1 MFKLINQERA
11 LIIGLLTIAMAYF
24 LMVTDFI
31 GPIGHFGGATVAVF
45 FSIITVI
52 FYITK
57 HVVENA
63 EILAKHYGEP
73 YGTLILI
80 LAASAIEVIMVVTI
94 MLYGPGQEPMLARDS
109 VFSGIIL
116 SVNCLLGLSL
126 LIGGLK
132 YGEQKFNEKSSHSY
146 LAKLGVMCALGLLFP
161 MVIHQDIL
169 KYYKIFIIILFPL
182 LYGFFLFGQI
192 GKYSYFFTYENPSDN
207 NSDAELLHKLKKS
220 KIYYRISFLFIYLII
235 IALLVEFLAITIDDS
250 ISYYNLPNSVAAF
263 LVALISKAPESLAAM
278 RATMRNNMQLS
289 INIALSSALSTM
301 GLTIPAVL
309 IVSFITGINITIG
322 CTQLQ
327 ALLLSSTVI
336 IAYMN
341 KSSGKTNAYGGA
353 IQFALFLAYLFTLTK

>member
-1 MFKLINQERA
+1 MIKFLKHEKA
-11 LIIGLLTIAMAYF
+11 LFAGIISIAIAYF
-24 LMVTDFI
+24 LMATSYI
-31 GPIGHFGGATVAVF
+31 GPIGHFGSATGVVF
-45 FSIITVI
+45 FAIIGVI

-57 HVVENA
+57 QVVENA
-63 EILAKHYGEP
+63 EILAKHFGEP

-80 LAASAIEVIMVVTI
+80 LSASAIEVIMVVTI
-94 MLYGPGQEPMLARDS
+94 MIYGPGKEPMLARDS

-126 LIGGLK
+126 LIGGMK

-146 LAKLGVMCALGLLFP
+146 LAKLGVMCAIGLLFP
-161 MVIHQDIL
+161 MVMPENIISF
-169 KYYKIFIIILFPL
+169 YKIFIIILFPI

-192 GKYSYFFTYENPSDN
+192 GKYSYFFTYENSEDKI
-207 NSDAELLHKLKKS
+207 SESASLQKLIRS
-220 KIYYRISFLFIYLII
+220 KIFYRISFLFIYLII
-235 IALLVEFLAITIDDS
+235 IAALVEFLAIAIDDS
-250 ISYYNLPNSVAAF
+250 ISYYHLPNSVAAF
-263 LVALISKAPESLAAM
+263 LVALISRAPEALAVL
-278 RATMRNNMQLS
+278 RATIRNNIQLS

-309 IVSFITGINITIG
+309 IVSHLTGLEITIG
-322 CTQLQ
+322 LTQLQ
-327 ALLLSSTVI
+327 AMLLSSTII